1 MDAALGKE
9 QGLRNRTTR
18 RTPMAARMLSP
29 WGRSG
34 KKSKT
39 VETER
44 DEQFQG
50 LEVWGE
56 ADHRMT
62 CGNLGGGSG
71 ADRGGDYV
79 TPRVCQKQNGAAPH
93 KEWIDLESA
102 CSRAS

>member
-1 MDAALGKE
+1 
-9 QGLRNRTTR
+9 
-18 RTPMAARMLSP
+18 MAARMLSP

-79 TPRVCQKQNGAAPH
+79 TPRICQKQNGAE
-93 KEWIDLESA
+93 K
-102 CSRAS
+102 